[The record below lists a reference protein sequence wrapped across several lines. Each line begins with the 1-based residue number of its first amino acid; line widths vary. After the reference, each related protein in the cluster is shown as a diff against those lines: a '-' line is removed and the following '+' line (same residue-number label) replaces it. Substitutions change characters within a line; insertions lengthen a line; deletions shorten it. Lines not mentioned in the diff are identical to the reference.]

1 MVERNRVGSSIIFSI
16 LTAFLS
22 PSSALAF
29 TFFSFREMTAIS
41 VAAKK
46 AFNRISISC
55 KSNCRTISD
64 INQASKII
72 QNAFDDCEWYQFKT
86 AIKRRSLSKT
96 HLPHLKGFCAA
107 IHVLLRGSGST
118 KPSPFHFKNYI
129 ITKISFCQDETVC
142 FYGCTVALQ

>member
-1 MVERNRVGSSIIFSI
+1 
-16 LTAFLS
+16 
-22 PSSALAF
+22 
-29 TFFSFREMTAIS
+29 MTAIS

-142 FYGCTVALQ
+142 FYGCTCRFVKQVGQGEIQRKQQVFLSERASQEGAKVSRWSGFGE